1 MELMDLA
8 LRFWPM
14 IVAFVAAVYWF
25 SRLEGGMR
33 QNAADV
39 RALWRQRNEDL
50 ESHRRA
56 RDETNAGIAKMEAKI
71 DKGFEEV
78 RNDIKELLRQER
90 S

>member
-1 MELMDLA
+1 MGLMDLA
-8 LRFWPM
+8 LRYWPL
-14 IVAFVAAVYWF
+14 IVALVAAVYWF
-25 SRLEGGMR
+25 SRLEGGMK

-39 RALWRQRNEDL
+39 RALWRQRNEDI